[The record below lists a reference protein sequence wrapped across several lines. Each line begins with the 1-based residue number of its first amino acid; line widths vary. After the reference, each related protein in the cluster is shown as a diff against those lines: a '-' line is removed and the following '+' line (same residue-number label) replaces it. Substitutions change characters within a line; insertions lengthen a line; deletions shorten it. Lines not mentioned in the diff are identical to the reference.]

1 MNFDDKFTKEFEE
14 KFQKNLQ
21 AIRSIPPDAYQLI
34 EENLKV
40 ISEFLEQLRKKP
52 DKTPEDLELLA
63 SLQIKMKELFQTF
76 RDMQLILG
84 ESLYRKS
91 LAFYEHVKKLAKE
104 GDKEAEKI
112 YNDLKIYVEKFDP
125 N

>member
-14 KFQKNLQ
+14 KFEKNLE
-21 AIRSIPPDAYQLI
+21 AIRSMPPEAYQQINESL
-34 EENLKV
+34 NV
-40 ISEFLEQLRKKP
+40 ISEFVDTLKSNPE
-52 DKTPEDLELLA
+52 KTSADLELLA
-63 SLQIKMKELFQTF
+63 SLQIKLKLLSETFSDMK
-76 RDMQLILG
+76 LILG
-84 ESLYRKS
+84 ESIYRKS

-112 YNDLKIYVEKFDP
+112 YNNLKIHFEKFDV